1 MTVGH
6 PRHQFR
12 SHLELCEQDYH
23 LLEAAA
29 VTTMKHMGLWPHGW
43 LLEDLIDVGWERVF
57 FYAETYEKFERYGY
71 LHAIS
76 HMTRYIYAER
86 HRRVHDL
93 WAGKTV
99 GESAERTEY
108 SEPIL
113 IPSPAVVLQERERWE
128 CTGCG
133 YLAEEQSGVCP
144 KCGQKTWRPVQRR
157 EGVPVSPDPEPDGE
171 VTAWARMALKD
182 WSSTAPPGAWANPV
196 AERTAPLIAAL
207 AAMPSFWTKNHRP

>member
-1 MTVGH
+1 M
-6 PRHQFR
+6 
-12 SHLELCEQDYH
+12 
-23 LLEAAA
+23 
-29 VTTMKHMGLWPHGW
+29 TTMKHMGLWPHGW
-43 LLEDLIDVGWERVF
+43 PLEDLIDVGWQYVF

-171 VTAWARMALKD
+171 VTAWAQRVLTCLSRDDRALLLNCLWRGRTCKSLAATRGVTRQAMD
-182 WSSTAPPGAWANPV
+182 NRYHQALDRARQV
-196 AERTAPLIAAL
+196 AEAVGTGVADG
-207 AAMPSFWTKNHRP
+207 